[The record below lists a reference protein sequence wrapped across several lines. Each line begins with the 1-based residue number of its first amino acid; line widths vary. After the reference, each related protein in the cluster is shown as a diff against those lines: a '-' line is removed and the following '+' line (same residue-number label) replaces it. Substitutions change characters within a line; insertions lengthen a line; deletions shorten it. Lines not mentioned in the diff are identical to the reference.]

1 MQVYPG
7 MLSGIHLFIII
18 NMSQLSINLTA
29 ATDVG
34 RVRKNNEDNFIL
46 NKDLSQSDWFL
57 PEKDAQPIDLGPVGC
72 LLAVADGMGGL
83 NAGEVASD
91 IAITTVKS
99 LFSTTN
105 LDKIVNSDRS
115 IEKFMRKCVVSADE
129 AIKNRVESD
138 PSTSGM
144 GTTLVLAWICG
155 TKAYIVWCG
164 DSRGYIFNPV
174 SGLRRIT
181 KDHSYVQ
188 QLVDDGK
195 LSPDLA
201 FDHPDSNIITRCL
214 GDFKGSA
221 KPDFNSIDLE
231 VGDHIL
237 ICSDGLCGL
246 CRDDE
251 IEQIF
256 RQYYGNMEMC
266 KNEFISHAM
275 EAGGYDNCT
284 LALCEIESIDGNT
297 YQKTNTNKLLSSTLN
312 EYVKNKDI
320 PEEKV
325 TEEITEQEQNE
336 QAESDTCTDSETKDT
351 DNDSTDSTDGDKL
364 RKLTQFPYVEKKKV
378 SIPRGVAVFLALLVI
393 ALVIL
398 LIKQYIGQK

>member
-1 MQVYPG
+1 MYPG
-7 MLSGIHLFIII
+7 YCSGIHLFIII
-18 NMSQLSINLTA
+18 DMSQISINLTA

-46 NKDLSQSDWFL
+46 NKDLSKSDWFL
-57 PEKDAQPIDLGPVGC
+57 PDKDAQPIELGPFGC

-91 IAITTVKS
+91 IAITTVKT

-105 LDKIVNSDRS
+105 LNKIVNSDRS

-129 AIKNRVESD
+129 AIKNRVASD
-138 PSTSGM
+138 SSTSGM
-144 GTTLVLAWICG
+144 GTTLILAWIFG

-174 SGLRRIT
+174 GGLRRIT

-251 IEQIF
+251 IEQVF

-266 KNEFISHAM
+266 KNELICHAM

-297 YQKTNTNKLLSSTLN
+297 YQKVNTNKLLSSTLN

-320 PEEKV
+320 SEENV
-325 TEEITEQEQNE
+325 AETAEQEQNE
-336 QAESDTCTDSETKDT
+336 TVSDTSADSEAKDTDT
-351 DNDSTDSTDGDKL
+351 DNDSTGSTSEDKL
-364 RKLTQFPYVEKKKV
+364 RKLTQFPYVEKKKI
-378 SIPRGVAVFLALLVI
+378 SMPRGVAVLLALLVI

-398 LIKQYIGQK
+398 LINQYIGQK